1 MKHECTLIP
10 GDGIGPEVTDAALQ
24 VIAAAGVEIHWISV
38 VAGAEAMKKHGVPLP
53 PSVVDTIRHTR
64 TALKGPVTTP
74 IGKGF
79 VSVNVSLRK
88 TLDLYACVRR
98 ARNIPGLRTPFD
110 GVDLIVVREN
120 TEGMYSGIEHEVI
133 PGVVETLKIVT
144 ERASLRIAEYAFSL
158 AVREKRRLV
167 TAVHKANI
175 MKMSDGLFLDCC
187 RRVSSRYPDI
197 EYNERI
203 VDNTCMQLVTNPGQF
218 DILVME
224 NFYGDFISDLTAGLV
239 GGLGVVPGANF
250 GAEYALFEA
259 VHGSASDIA
268 GKGIANPTAVI
279 LSGVELLRHIGEA
292 EAAERIS
299 KAVHRVI
306 GEVTRRTPDL
316 GGKATTREFTEAVI
330 KALG

>member
-10 GDGIGPEVTDAALQ
+10 GDGIGPEVTEAALQ
-24 VIAAAGVEIHWISV
+24 VIAAAGVEIDWIRV
-38 VAGAEAMKKHGVPLP
+38 VAGAEAVKRHGEPLP
-53 PSVVDTIRHTR
+53 LSVLDTIRHTR

-74 IGKGF
+74 IGEGF
-79 VSVNVSLRK
+79 VSVNVTLRK

-98 ARNIPGLRTPFD
+98 ARNIPGLRTPFE

-120 TEGMYSGIEHEVI
+120 TEGMYSGIEHEVV
-133 PGVVETLKIVT
+133 PGVVETLKIIT
-144 ERASLRIAEYAFSL
+144 ERASLRIAEYAFNL
-158 AVREKRRLV
+158 AEREKRKRV

-175 MKMSDGLFLDCC
+175 MKMSDGLFLDAC

-197 EYNERI
+197 EYDERI
-203 VDNTCMQLVTNPGQF
+203 VDSTCMQLVTHPGQF

-239 GGLGVVPGANF
+239 GGLGVVPGANY

-259 VHGSASDIA
+259 VHGSAPDIA
-268 GKGIANPTAVI
+268 GKGIANPTALI

-292 EAAERIS
+292 EAGDRIL
-299 KAVHRVI
+299 KAVHRVLR
-306 GEVTRRTPDL
+306 ESAHRTPDL
-316 GGKATTREFTEAVI
+316 GGKATTREYTDSVI